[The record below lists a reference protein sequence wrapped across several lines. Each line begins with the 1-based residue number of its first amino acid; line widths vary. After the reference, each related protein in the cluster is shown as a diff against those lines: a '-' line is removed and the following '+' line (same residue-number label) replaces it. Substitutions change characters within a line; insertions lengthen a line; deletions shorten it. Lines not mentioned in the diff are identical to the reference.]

1 MSNLHKELINILDGE
16 KLTPYFQPIVSLT
29 QHKIIGYE
37 ALIRGP
43 SDSPLHSA
51 FNLFDTAERF
61 NLSTRL
67 EFVCRELTIQRYASL
82 AIREKLFINVS
93 PSVLLQ
99 PDFENG
105 MTLKYLDKFGVD
117 PRLIVIELTEHQPTD
132 NYELMRNAVLHY
144 RNMGFEIALDD
155 LGAGYSGLRLWSE
168 LLPEYVKIDSHFIND
183 INNDPVKFNFVKSIQ
198 NIASSLNCH
207 VIAEGIE
214 TENEFKA
221 IAELGITH
229 AQGYYFA
236 RPAFIPTEKI
246 DSALF
251 ITVAADSEPFDP
263 FNVTK
268 SISHIAKFITPASSE
283 TPISEIMERFQRNNE
298 LTILPLVDNNIG
310 VGLIFRDMF
319 LTKLFV
325 SRYGLELYGKK
336 PIKLFI
342 DKIPLSIDQNSS
354 VQAVSKKL
362 TSTMRN
368 DAAFIITRN
377 GEYAGIGTTMD
388 LLEKITRQQIASA
401 KQANPLTLLPGS
413 VPINEQIN
421 QLLAKEIP
429 FSVGYF
435 DLDNFKPFN
444 DVYGYHVGDEI
455 IKAVANTIS
464 QFVPIKKGQIG
475 HIGGDDFIVI
485 FTCDD
490 WLKCCKKILKIF
502 KHIVPNYYKDE
513 DIKAKGIHT
522 DNRAGQKCFY
532 PLISLSIGMID
543 ELSTAQCQ
551 SHVEIAD
558 LATGAKKQAKKI
570 EGNSFFVN
578 KRNKQLKRQ
587 SV

>member
-198 NIASSLNCH
+198 NIASSLHCH

-421 QLLAKEIP
+421 QLLAKKIP
-429 FSVGYF
+429 FSVAYF

-502 KHIVPNYYKDE
+502 KHIVPNYYK
-513 DIKAKGIHT
+513 
-522 DNRAGQKCFY
+522 
-532 PLISLSIGMID
+532 
-543 ELSTAQCQ
+543 
-551 SHVEIAD
+551 
-558 LATGAKKQAKKI
+558 
-570 EGNSFFVN
+570 
-578 KRNKQLKRQ
+578 
-587 SV
+587 

>member
-1 MSNLHKELINILDGE
+1 MSNLHKELITILDGE
-16 KLTPYFQPIVSLT
+16 KLTPYFQPIISLT

-105 MTLKYLDKFGVD
+105 MTLKYLEKFGVD

-183 INNDPVKFNFVKSIQ
+183 IHDDPVKFNFVKSIQ
-198 NIASSLNCH
+198 NIASSLHCH

-236 RPAFIPTEKI
+236 RPAFIPTERI
-246 DSALF
+246 DAALF
-251 ITVAADSEPFDP
+251 ITATTDSEPFDP

-268 SISHIAKFITPASSE
+268 SVSHIAKFIAPSSSE
-283 TPISEIMERFQRNNE
+283 TAISEIMERFQRNNE

-319 LTKLFV
+319 LTKLFA

-401 KQANPLTLLPGS
+401 KHANPLTLLPGS

-421 QLLAKEIP
+421 QLLAKKIP

-444 DVYGYHVGDEI
+444 DVYGYHAGDEI

-464 QFVPIKKGQIG
+464 QYIPIEKGRIG

-485 FTCDD
+485 FTCED
-490 WLKCCKKILKIF
+490 WLKCCKKILKTF
-502 KHIVPNYYKDE
+502 KHSVKNYYKDD
-513 DIKAKGIHT
+513 DIKSGGIHT
-522 DNRAGQKCFY
+522 DNRVGQKCFY

-558 LATGAKKQAKKI
+558 LAAGAKKQAKKM
-570 EGNSFFVN
+570 EGNSLFVN
-578 KRNKQLKRQ
+578 KRNKQLKHQ